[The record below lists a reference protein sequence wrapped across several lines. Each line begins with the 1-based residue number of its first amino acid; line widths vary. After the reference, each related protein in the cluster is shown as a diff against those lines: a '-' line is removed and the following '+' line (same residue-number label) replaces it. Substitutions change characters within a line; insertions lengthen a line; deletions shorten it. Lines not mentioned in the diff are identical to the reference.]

1 MSRDFDRVC
10 AEDGRSSVPPERLVR
25 SLVLQMLYS
34 IRSERLLMEQLD
46 HNLLFRWFVGLSID
60 ELRHARVHG
69 RPAESRSR
77 GRSRGRRTAGEGDGA
92 PLREPGVLLDQ
103 SRGFPRVSRSARA
116 ARRAARCA
124 QSRAAETR
132 RSAGY
137 RLAERHHVACSPR
150 STSCAG
156 IG

>member
-69 RPAESRSR
+69 RPAGSRSR
-77 GRSRGRRTAGEGDGA
+77 GRSRASELLAKAMVRR
-92 PLREPGVLLDQ
+92 PM
-103 SRGFPRVSRSARA
+103 RA
-116 ARRAARCA
+116 IA
-124 QSRAAETR
+124 S
-132 RSAGY
+132 G
-137 RLAERHHVACSPR
+137 
-150 STSCAG
+150 
-156 IG
+156 